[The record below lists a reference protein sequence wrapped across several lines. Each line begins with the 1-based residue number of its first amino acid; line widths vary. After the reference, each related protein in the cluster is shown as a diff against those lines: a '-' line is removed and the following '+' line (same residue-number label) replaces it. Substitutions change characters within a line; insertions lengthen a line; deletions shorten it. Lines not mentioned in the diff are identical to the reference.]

1 MPSRGGSPNL
11 VSDFARDA
19 DTCHLEPM
27 PTLSWETV
35 KKISERFASL
45 NPYSFGGTILEIK
58 EINYEGEDK
67 SKPFRELFG
76 DAVSAKRYCL
86 FIGKHA
92 KEIIDGKAHGIGYL
106 MAPRGL
112 RRNEAENGWT
122 NEFWSAVLKGEGISC
137 KNGAPEWLDRP
148 AMMKI
153 PVSSPAVLGRLKKS
167 DSMRSMRWWRRES
180 LRAICLP
187 AAVSRTRPLCTRTKP
202 SLFNRRKAMATA
214 GGETESQ
221 WARVAEITGL
231 PARGC
236 RKDFG
241 IFQMDREGP
250 ADEGVGF
257 HNMLV
262 FFFFAFVELLG
273 KIILHTHL
281 ADGM

>member
-92 KEIIDGKAHGIGYL
+92 KEIVDGKAHGIGYL

-153 PVSSPAVLGRLKKS
+153 PVSSPAVLGRLN
-167 DSMRSMRWWRRES
+167 
-180 LRAICLP
+180 LP
-187 AAVSRTRPLCTRTKP
+187 ASGSQSNAASLHSDEAVPFQPPQSHGDGRRGDRKP
-202 SLFNRRKAMATA
+202 VGQGCRDNRFAHK
-214 GGETESQ
+214 
-221 WARVAEITGL
+221 GL
-231 PARGC
+231 P
-236 RKDFG
+236 
-241 IFQMDREGP
+241 
-250 ADEGVGF
+250 
-257 HNMLV
+257 
-262 FFFFAFVELLG
+262 
-273 KIILHTHL
+273 
-281 ADGM
+281 